1 VPQRYYLV
9 PPRHAPGRLAR
20 LARKERKR
28 AADTMAS
35 ILTRYL
41 PDRMAARLSMPME
54 GKGARFRRRLRGIV
68 VGTLCFSLAA
78 TGTGNAAG
86 LIRDAETEGLIR
98 SYANPILDAAGLGG
112 QGVRVHI
119 VNDRAFNA
127 FVIDGQ
133 NMFIHAGA
141 LMESKTPNQI
151 IGVIAHESGHITGGH
166 LARLRTQMSRAR
178 SAALM
183 MQILG
188 LAAMAAGAA
197 AGVSAV
203 GQVGM
208 GAAMGGGDAAMRM
221 MLAYRQ
227 DEESSA
233 DQAAISFL
241 NQTRQSGRGLLE
253 TLEFMNAKLLGMK
266 GINPYLQTHPL
277 PPQRISQLQTLVDQS
292 PYVNNI
298 DAPSLQVR
306 HDLMKAKLF
315 GFLDKPETVFN
326 RYPPKD
332 QSVPAIYAR
341 AIATY
346 RKSGVEAAMPQ
357 LDALIAAKPE
367 SPYFHELKGQFL
379 YESGKPKAALPSL
392 REAVRL
398 APNEPLIRIMLAQAL
413 LAAPDAKN
421 LEEAIT
427 SLKTALARESTSSTG
442 YRLLGQAYA
451 QKAES
456 APGAAR
462 QHLMSQASL
471 AAAESYFY
479 QGQLKLAKQQAQRA
493 KAGFVDGTPNW
504 LRADDIVSF
513 EMPKT
518 D

>member
-1 VPQRYYLV
+1 MAFLTIGY
-9 PPRHAPGRLAR
+9 PPEGAAASLSTPASLKGSRLGR
-20 LARKERKR
+20 
-28 AADTMAS
+28 S
-35 ILTRYL
+35 
-41 PDRMAARLSMPME
+41 
-54 GKGARFRRRLRGIV
+54 LRGIAAGV
-68 VGTLCFSLAA
+68 LSFSLVA
-78 TGTGNAAG
+78 TGTANAAG
-86 LIRDAETEGLIR
+86 LIRDAETEALIR
-98 SYANPILDAAGLGG
+98 SYANPVLEAAGLGG

-183 MQILG
+183 LQILG

-197 AGVSAV
+197 AGVGAV

-241 NQTRQSGRGLLE
+241 NATKQSGRGLLE
-253 TLEFMNAKLLGMK
+253 TLELMNAKLFGVK

-277 PPQRISQLQTLVDQS
+277 PPQRISQLQTLVEHS

-298 DAPSLQVR
+298 DPPSLQVR

-315 GFLDKPETVFN
+315 GFLDKPETVFK

-346 RKSGVEAAMPQ
+346 RQSGVEAAMPG

-379 YESGKPKAALPSL
+379 FESSKAKAALPYL

-413 LAAPDAKN
+413 LAPPADKKSVD
-421 LEEAIT
+421 EAIT
-427 SLKTALARESTSSTG
+427 NLKTALARENTSATG
-442 YRLLGQAYA
+442 YRFLGQAYA

-462 QHLMSQASL
+462 QLLMAQAAL
-471 AAAESYFY
+471 ASAESYFY
-479 QGQLKLAKQQAQRA
+479 QGQLKYAKQQAQRA

-504 LRADDIVSF
+504 LRADDIVNF

-518 D
+518 N